1 MSDATPTP
9 ATPTAATPPVTPVP
23 DPLAPARLGP
33 IEMRNR
39 IIKSATFEG
48 ATPNAL
54 VSDRLVDFHVAVGR
68 GGVGMTTVAYL
79 AVAPEGRTERD
90 QIYWRPE
97 ALAGLQHLTDAVHA
111 TGAKVSAQIGHA
123 GPVANS
129 RSTGLPS
136 IAPSARPNPLAM
148 GLDRAA
154 TDDDIARVIAAHA
167 DAARYAI
174 EVGFDAVEIHLGH
187 NYLASS
193 FLSPNINR
201 RKDSWGGSLANRA
214 EFARRVVAAVG
225 EAVDGRIAVI
235 AKMNM
240 ADGVPGGLWL
250 DESLQFA
257 QMLEADGHLD
267 ALELTGGSSLL
278 NPMYLFRG
286 DVPVRAMAET
296 QTGIVKVGMKMFGN
310 LVFKHY
316 RYERLYFRDHARQ
329 FRDALDMP
337 LILLGG
343 ITDHDAMTTAMR
355 DGFEYVAMARALL
368 REPDLINRIRQ
379 DLETTSLC
387 IHCNLCAASI
397 FTGTRCPLVVEPPN
411 AKTGTR

>member
-1 MSDATPTP
+1 MPDIASPVP
-9 ATPTAATPPVTPVP
+9 ATTTP

-33 IEMRNR
+33 VSMRNR

-48 ATPNAL
+48 VTRDAL
-54 VSDRLVDFHVAVGR
+54 VTDELIDFHVAVGR

-97 ALAGLQHLTDAVHA
+97 ALPGLRRLTEAVHA

-129 RSTGLPS
+129 RSNGLPS

-148 GLDRAA
+148 GFDRAA
-154 TDDDIARVIAAHA
+154 TEDDIVRVIKAHG
-167 DAARYAI
+167 DAARMAKD
-174 EVGFDAVEIHLGH
+174 VGFDAVEIHLGH

-201 RKDSWGGSLANRA
+201 RRDSWGGSLSNRA
-214 EFARRVVAAVG
+214 QFARRIVAEVG
-225 EAVDGRIAVI
+225 EAAAGEVAVI

-250 DESLQFA
+250 DESLRFA

-267 ALELTGGSSLL
+267 AIELTGGSSLL
-278 NPMYLFRG
+278 DPMYLFRG
-286 DVPVRAMAET
+286 DVPIHAMAET
-296 QTGIVKVGMKMFGN
+296 QSGIVKLGMKMFGRF
-310 LVFKHY
+310 VFKQY
-316 RYERLYFRDHARQ
+316 PYQPLYFRDHARQ
-329 FRDALDMP
+329 FREALTMP
-337 LILLGG
+337 LVLLGG
-343 ITDHDAMTTAMR
+343 VTDHDGMTTAMR
-355 DGFEYVAMARALL
+355 DGFEFVAMARALL
-368 REPDLINRIRQ
+368 REPDLINRIQ
-379 DLETTSLC
+379 KDLATTSLC

-397 FTGTRCPLVVEPPN
+397 FTGTRCPLVVD
-411 AKTGTR
+411 AGA